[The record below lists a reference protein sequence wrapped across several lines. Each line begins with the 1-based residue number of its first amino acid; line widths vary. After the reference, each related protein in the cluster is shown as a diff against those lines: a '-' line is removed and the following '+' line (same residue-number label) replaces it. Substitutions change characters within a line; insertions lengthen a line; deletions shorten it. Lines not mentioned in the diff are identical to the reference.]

1 MVACVRE
8 GPGVRFTKAGVTVDS
23 GAVSWAGCLLPYDCQ
38 GRNQERPSE
47 KRFLWLG
54 AVHSCWFGWKSA
66 GPSSANHGQIL
77 LKFEHL
83 KAWAKNC
90 SKIPVP

>member
-38 GRNQERPSE
+38 GRNKKDHQGGAERRTSCYG
-47 KRFLWLG
+47 FLIQ
-54 AVHSCWFGWKSA
+54 AFGSYT
-66 GPSSANHGQIL
+66 
-77 LKFEHL
+77 
-83 KAWAKNC
+83 
-90 SKIPVP
+90 